1 MQTQQHVSGEAHS
14 AQQAPMFTAEEAGA
28 ILNLAAQLHDSHL
41 SQEQLITIA
50 EEAGIPRETLQR
62 AIAEFQRQQRQKAL
76 QQEQAQRA
84 RRHKR
89 RKLWLI
95 LASLALL
102 VMWGIWTIDEQ
113 GGFGG
118 LSGKNS
124 STTSPSVWIASSPQQ
139 ILASTSGCTV
149 YKQPYTT
156 EYGETFERVFLQ
168 VAGSEPLTLG
178 QNFGRVDFATISPDG
193 ELVALYDSR
202 KGEVWI
208 VQTDGKGL
216 ACVARAGET
225 INVSGRTLT
234 LSTRN
239 PIVGWEKSAW
249 GNLETLSDDVHLY
262 LWDSRHRRDYEYRLV
277 LRANNRLVIYRVVDR
292 IEPIAVRPR

>member
-1 MQTQQHVSGEAHS
+1 MQTQHVSSEASS
-14 AQQAPMFTAEEAGA
+14 AQQVPMFTAEEAGA
-28 ILNLAAQLHDSHL
+28 ILNLAAQLHDRHL

-62 AIAEFQRQQRQKAL
+62 AIAEFQHQQRQKAL

-89 RKLWLI
+89 RKLLLI

-102 VMWGIWTIDEQ
+102 VMWGLWTIDEQ
-113 GGFGG
+113 GGFGSR
-118 LSGKNS
+118 SGKYS
-124 STTSPSVWIASSPQQ
+124 GTASPSVWTASSPEE

-149 YKQPYTT
+149 YKQSYMT
-156 EYGETFERVFLQ
+156 EHGETYERVFLQ
-168 VAGSEPLTLG
+168 VYGSALITLG

-193 ELVALYDSR
+193 ELVALYDSL

-216 ACVARAGET
+216 ACVARAGER
-225 INVSGRTLT
+225 IKILGDTLT
-234 LSTRN
+234 ISLSGN
-239 PIVGWEKSAW
+239 PIVGWEKKIVRNTSLYSW
-249 GNLETLSDDVHLY
+249 DRRYLLDYQYRQDD
-262 LWDSRHRRDYEYRLV
+262 EYRLV
-277 LRANNRLVIYRVVDR
+277 LRADNGLIIYQVVDR
-292 IEPIAVRPR
+292 VEPVLVRPR